1 MPTRYAK
8 RMLVAAVLVV
18 GGLAA
23 MSGTAF
29 ADKPDG
35 PATGPQ
41 GQFLCPIV
49 GDGVSNADAHNGDNG
64 VENIGPL
71 PGSGGASLLPGNN
84 QAGAQADTSA
94 LNPEGPADS
103 PGPGGGN
110 SDWSPI
116 WPGDVFG

>member
-1 MPTRYAK
+1 MLNRYA
-8 RMLVAAVLVV
+8 RRIFVAVLLVV
-18 GGLAA
+18 GALAV

-29 ADKPDG
+29 ADQPEG

-49 GDGVSNADAHNGDNG
+49 GDGVSNADAHNGANG
-64 VENIGPL
+64 VSDIGPL

-84 QAGAQADTSA
+84 QAGANAVTTA
-94 LNPEGPADS
+94 LNPEGPDTS

-116 WPGDVFG
+116 WPGTVFE